1 MLPCNV
7 WEIWVHWFTHIS
19 ITLTM
24 FYNLNDINP
33 VLNCYW
39 NSRETD
45 PRRWAVVLQLQKTTV
60 KKLICRWDS
69 IDSVPPSKIKVGRF
83 FSATLLRR
91 SWPCWLEIA
100 LNSKF
105 YLCKVIFNSWFLF
118 IGSFHFWYV
127 CSVCFGGEHIHVV
140 RVVMIKCMSK
150 IWTQHIAA
158 PGSSW
163 DFRERIWSKAK
174 IKVNKRNQCPVQGN

>member
-83 FSATLLRR
+83 FSATLLRILLA
-91 SWPCWLEIA
+91 WHW
-100 LNSKF
+100 SKF
-105 YLCKVIFNSWFLF
+105 KVLSLQSYFQPLVSVHRKFSLLTRVFGMFWWRAYTRRK
-118 IGSFHFWYV
+118 GSHDQV
-127 CSVCFGGEHIHVV
+127 HE
-140 RVVMIKCMSK
+140 
-150 IWTQHIAA
+150 QNLNAA
-158 PGSSW
+158 HSRPWILLRFSRT
-163 DFRERIWSKAK
+163 DLI
-174 IKVNKRNQCPVQGN
+174 

>member
-83 FSATLLRR
+83 FSATLLRILLA
-91 SWPCWLEIA
+91 WHW
-100 LNSKF
+100 SKF
-105 YLCKVIFNSWFLF
+105 KVLSLQSYFQPLVSVHRKFSLLTRVFGMFWWRAYTRRKGSHDQVHKQNSYVTHSSPWILLIFFDNETDL
-118 IGSFHFWYV
+118 HQ
-127 CSVCFGGEHIHVV
+127 
-140 RVVMIKCMSK
+140 R
-150 IWTQHIAA
+150 
-158 PGSSW
+158 
-163 DFRERIWSKAK
+163 
-174 IKVNKRNQCPVQGN
+174 